1 MLHRPNGA
9 GKSTLL
15 KIMTGELLPLVGS
28 VRPHAHLRFSKFSQ
42 HFIDVLD
49 LEMTP
54 LDYFMK
60 LWGDLTREDARKFL
74 GRFGVSG
81 SVQTTVMGHLSDG
94 QKSRVVLAK
103 MAKETP
109 HLLLLDEPTNHLD
122 MESIDS
128 LAKAINNFAGG
139 MVLVSHDMRL
149 ISQVA
154 KEIWICDNKTVSRY
168 LGEISDFKMH
178 LRRQIQSD
186 GKDIAALPIAPL
198 AAKALGPAVKAPS
211 IAPPIPKPTVISP
224 PSLKD
229 KDESSVVQARLEL
242 AEIAIAKQRA
252 RQAEEAKVSSHNESV
267 GEKEGESTDVN
278 KYDEKALLKAK
289 KKAEKEAQAALEIRE
304 EEERRL
310 RREQKMKDIEDAK
323 LFREEQTRLRESAI
337 TEKAEKE
344 VSDSGASYY

>member
-1 MLHRPNGA
+1 
-9 GKSTLL
+9 
-15 KIMTGELLPLVGS
+15 MTGELLPLVGT

-49 LEMTP
+49 LEMSP
-54 LDYFMK
+54 IDYFMK
-60 LWGDLTREDARKFL
+60 LWVDLTREDARKFL

-81 SVQTTVMGHLSDG
+81 SVQTTIMGHLSDG

-128 LAKAINNFAGG
+128 LAKAINNFSGG

-178 LRRQIQSD
+178 LRRQMQSSNLIDGFD
-186 GKDIAALPIAPL
+186 GKVVAPLPIAPL
-198 AAKALGPAVKAPS
+198 AARALGTSVKAPTVAPSVSSHAAS
-211 IAPPIPKPTVISP
+211 IASIHTNTQAT
-224 PSLKD
+224 
-229 KDESSVVQARLEL
+229 DESLLIQARLEL
-242 AEIAIAKQRA
+242 AELAILKQRA
-252 RQAEEAKVSSHNESV
+252 RQADEL
-267 GEKEGESTDVN
+267 STVVHGSKDDGSDAS
-278 KYDEKALLKAK
+278 KCDEKAIQKAK
-289 KKAEKEAQAALEIRE
+289 KKAERDAQAALEIRE

-310 RREQKMKDIEDAK
+310 RREQKLKDIEEAK
-323 LFREEQTRLRESAI
+323 IFREEQARLRALA
-337 TEKAEKE
+337 TAEKAEKE
-344 VSDSGASYY
+344 VSFNIFM